1 MILEFRVH
9 FCSPKSKFLTVQK
22 KILIF
27 LLVPRYLFISL
38 SRKAKSYNC
47 YSINPWFIPIRLT
60 HWHMKYIDV
69 FAKLKIVWWNK
80 MWNFAISFNWV
91 LCWGCFLSIKFCAF
105 HSLIIAVA
113 PYPWTQTTFCR
124 KVKEHNQNLGT
135 KSFLDW
141 YNYSF
146 TPQFLQK
153 NLWFL
158 RPISAPGLYC
168 FLEMIKSVK
177 NGLKDYNLY

>member
-1 MILEFRVH
+1 
-9 FCSPKSKFLTVQK
+9 
-22 KILIF
+22 
-27 LLVPRYLFISL
+27 
-38 SRKAKSYNC
+38 
-47 YSINPWFIPIRLT
+47 
-60 HWHMKYIDV
+60 MKYIDV

-177 NGLKDYNLY
+177 NGLKDYNLYWANGCVLYTLSCVSLYHYCYMPVTFQPL